1 MIAFGPDGYLYVGVG
16 DDGFDFNGQDPTSFF
31 GSILRIDVDGGDPY
45 GIPAD
50 HLPLTPDAPEVYMYG
65 IRNPWRF
72 WIDPIQI

>member
-50 HLPLTPDAPEVYMYG
+50 HLPLTPDAQRYTCTGFATPG
-65 IRNPWRF
+65 GSG
-72 WIDPIQI
+72 